1 MNQKILLTTSGLI
14 LAASLFLAVNI
25 IGNTAF
31 KSTRLDL
38 TDNKFYTL
46 SQGTRNIVSNLKESV
61 NLKLYLSQK
70 LAPSLAGVNTYT
82 IRVKELL
89 EEYKRASSGK
99 ISLQFVDPEPFSEEE
114 DKAVANGLQ
123 GAPIEGE
130 NTTFYFGL
138 VGTNT
143 TDGEAVLPFFNPNRQ
158 EFLEYDITQLI
169 YKLDNP
175 KQKVVGIM
183 STLPIQGA
191 SGSPFVK
198 IAENNQPWMIID
210 QIKQLFQVRKVE
222 TTVDKIPDDID
233 VLMLVHPKGF
243 TDKTL
248 FALDQFV
255 LKGGRLLAFIDP
267 YAETDEPPVDPKNP
281 LASLN
286 APRHSDL
293 KKLLDNWGVEMIE
306 NKAVGDLSLAK
317 KVQMQKGSRSLVVDY
332 PVWIDLH
339 ENNFN
344 NQDIVT
350 SKLDSIALATAG
362 SLKKKEGAIVNL
374 IPLLE
379 TSEQA
384 SLIES
389 SKLGML
395 ADVEEMVRS
404 YKPESKFAL
413 AARLTGKLKTAFPDG
428 KPKDEKSKEE
438 KPDTAEEILKE
449 SKEDANIILVAD
461 TDILEDKFWV
471 RVQNFLGQRVA
482 LPIAANDKFVTN
494 ALDNLTG
501 SNDLISVRNRG
512 TFNRPFTKVEEIRKN
527 AELKFR
533 EKEKQLLAQLQE
545 TEKKLNDLQRNR
557 KEGSNAQVLTPEQ
570 QQEIT
575 RFRDEKLKIRKELRA
590 VQHELQKDI
599 ERLDS
604 NLKWINIGLI
614 PFFVAIGGTLLGF
627 YRNRR
632 KRGLVQL
639 KGENNA

>member
-1 MNQKILLTTSGLI
+1 MNQKVLLTTSGLI
-14 LAASLFLAVNI
+14 LAAGLFLAVNI

-46 SQGTRNIVSNLKESV
+46 SQGTRNIVSNLKEPV

-70 LAPSLAGVNTYT
+70 LAPSLAGINTYT

-89 EEYKRASSGK
+89 EEYKRASTGK
-99 ISLQFVDPEPFSEEE
+99 ISLQFIDPEPFSEEE

-183 STLPIQGA
+183 STLPIQGT

-198 IAENNQPWMIID
+198 TAEGNQPWMIID
-210 QIKQLFQVRKVE
+210 QIKQLFQIRKVE

-255 LKGGRLLAFIDP
+255 LKGGRLLAFVDP

-317 KVQMQKGSRSLVVDY
+317 KVQMQKGSRGLVVDY

-362 SLKKKEGAIVNL
+362 SLKKKEGATINL
-374 IPLLE
+374 MPLLE

-404 YKPESKFAL
+404 YKPESKFTL

-428 KPKDEKSKEE
+428 KPKDEKAKEE
-438 KPDTAEEILKE
+438 KPDTSEESLKE

-461 TDILEDKFWV
+461 TDILDDKFWV

-512 TFNRPFTKVEEIRKN
+512 TFSRPFTKVEEIRKN

-545 TEKKLNDLQRNR
+545 TEKKLNELQRNR
-557 KEGSNAQVLTPEQ
+557 NEGSNTQVLTPEQ

-614 PFFVAIGGTLLGF
+614 PFFVAIGGILLSF

-632 KRGLVQL
+632 KRGLV
-639 KGENNA
+639 AA

>member
-1 MNQKILLTTSGLI
+1 MNQKLLLTSAGLG
-14 LAASLFLAVNI
+14 LALGLFLAVNI
-25 IGNTAF
+25 ISNTAF
-31 KSTRLDL
+31 KSTRIDL

-46 SQGTRNIVSNLKESV
+46 SQGTRNIVSNLKEPV
-61 NLKLYLSQK
+61 TLKLYLSQK
-70 LAPSLAGVNTYT
+70 LAPSLAGINTYT

-89 EEYKRASSGK
+89 EEYKRASGGK
-99 ISLQFVDPEPFSEEE
+99 ITLQFIDPEPFSEEE

-123 GAPIEGE
+123 GAPIESE

-143 TDGEAVLPFFNPNRQ
+143 TDGETVLPFFNPNRE

-183 STLPIQGA
+183 STLPIQGKG
-191 SGSPFVK
+191 GSPFMK
-198 IAENNQPWMIID
+198 ATEGSQPWMIID
-210 QIKQLFQVRKVE
+210 QIKQLFQVKKIE
-222 TTVDKIPDDID
+222 TTVDKIPDDVD

-243 TDKTL
+243 SDKTL

-255 LKGGRLLAFIDP
+255 LKGGRLLAFVDP
-267 YAETDEPPVDPKNP
+267 YAETDEPPVDPNNP
-281 LASLN
+281 MAGLN
-286 APRHSDL
+286 APRNSDL
-293 KKLLDNWGVEMIE
+293 KKLFEAWGVELVD
-306 NKAVGDLSLAK
+306 NKAIGDLSLAK
-317 KVQMQKGSRSLVVDY
+317 KVQMQKGSKALVVDY

-339 ENNFN
+339 EKNFN

-350 SKLDSIALATAG
+350 AKLDSIAVATAG
-362 SLKKKEGAIVNL
+362 SLKKKDGAETTL
-374 IPLLE
+374 TPLLE
-379 TSEQA
+379 TSEQG
-384 SLIES
+384 SLIEG

-404 YKPESKFAL
+404 FKPEGKFTL

-428 KPKDEKSKEE
+428 KPKEEKKDDKAKEE
-438 KPDTAEEILKE
+438 TAQNTEESLKE
-449 SKEDANIILVAD
+449 SKEAANIILVAD
-461 TDILEDKFWV
+461 TDILDDKFWV

-482 LPIAANDKFVTN
+482 LPMAANDKFVTN

-512 TFNRPFTKVEEIRKN
+512 TFTRPFTKVEEIRKN

-533 EKEKQLLAQLQE
+533 EKEKQLLAQLQD

-557 KEGSNAQVLTPEQ
+557 KEGASAQVLTTEQ
-570 QQEIT
+570 QKEIT
-575 RFRDEKLKIRKELRA
+575 RFRDEKVKIRKELRS

-599 ERLDS
+599 ERLDR
-604 NLKWINIGLI
+604 NLKWINIGLV
-614 PFFVAIGGTLLGF
+614 PFLVAFGGILLSF
-627 YRNRR
+627 YRGRR
-632 KRGLVQL
+632 KRGL
-639 KGENNA
+639 ATA

>member
-1 MNQKILLTTSGLI
+1 MNQKVLLSSGGLL
-14 LAASLFLAVNI
+14 LAVGLFLAVNI
-25 IGNTAF
+25 ISNTAF

-46 SQGTRNIVSNLKESV
+46 SQGTRNIVSNLKEPIS
-61 NLKLYLSQK
+61 LKLYLSQK
-70 LAPSLAGVNTYT
+70 LAPTLASINTYT

-99 ISLQFVDPEPFSEEE
+99 ISLQFIDPEPFSEEE

-138 VGTNT
+138 VGTNS
-143 TDGEAVLPFFNPNRQ
+143 TDGEAVLPFFNPNRE

-183 STLPIQGA
+183 STLPIQGKG
-191 SGSPFVK
+191 GSPFVK
-198 IAENNQPWMIID
+198 TAESNQPLMIID
-210 QIKQLFQVRKVE
+210 QIKQLFQVRKIE

-255 LKGGRLLAFIDP
+255 LKGGRLLAFVDP
-267 YAETDEPPVDPKNP
+267 YAETDEPPADPNNP

-293 KKLLDNWGVEMIE
+293 KKLLDTWGVEIVE

-317 KVQMQKGSRSLVVDY
+317 KVQMQKGSKGLVIEY

-339 ENNFN
+339 EKNFN
-344 NQDIVT
+344 NQDIIT
-350 SKLDSIALATAG
+350 AKLDSIALATAG
-362 SLKKKEGAIVNL
+362 SLKKKEGAEITVT
-374 IPLLE
+374 PLLE

-384 SLIES
+384 SLIDS
-389 SKLGML
+389 SKLGMF

-404 YKPESKFAL
+404 YKPENKFTL

-428 KPKDEKSKEE
+428 KPKDDKAKEE
-438 KPDTAEEILKE
+438 KPSTPEESLKE

-461 TDILEDKFWV
+461 TDILDDKFWV
-471 RVQNFLGQRVA
+471 RVQNFLGQRIA
-482 LPIAANDKFVTN
+482 LPMAANDKFVTN

-512 TFNRPFTKVEEIRKN
+512 TLSRPFTKVEEIRQN

-545 TEKKLNDLQRNR
+545 TEKKLNELQHNR
-557 KEGSNAQVLTPEQ
+557 KEGSNAQVLTTEQ

-614 PFFVAIGGTLLGF
+614 PFLVAIGGILLGF

-632 KRGLVQL
+632 KRELS
-639 KGENNA
+639 AA